1 MIITSLITFHMTKR
15 LNVAFDVQ
23 KPNPIWYYKLKEIII
38 LSVRFIQV
46 TQVDLNPVVKQI
58 AWYSRMSRKNLTLP
72 CFSLFFFLTIYKN
85 PIILHLLNRTQK
97 KNQKKPA
104 KLRTYTNNI
113 TQFYNK
119 IIARIQSRYFSG
131 LPDVRNPQV
140 SGSSLILDG
149 FE

>member
-1 MIITSLITFHMTKR
+1 M
-15 LNVAFDVQ
+15 VQQDV
-23 KPNPIWYYKLKEIII
+23 KEKLDASMF
-38 LSVRFIQV
+38 LS
-46 TQVDLNPVVKQI
+46 
-58 AWYSRMSRKNLTLP
+58 S
-72 CFSLFFFLTIYKN
+72 FFFENLQKSYYST
-85 PIILHLLNRTQK
+85 LVEQDTK

>member
-72 CFSLFFFLTIYKN
+72 CFSLLFFLTIYKN

>member
-1 MIITSLITFHMTKR
+1 MIITSFITFHMTKR

-72 CFSLFFFLTIYKN
+72 CFSLLFFLTIYKN

>member
-1 MIITSLITFHMTKR
+1 MIITSLITFTKR

-72 CFSLFFFLTIYKN
+72 CFSLLFFLTIYKN

>member
-1 MIITSLITFHMTKR
+1 M
-15 LNVAFDVQ
+15 VQQDV
-23 KPNPIWYYKLKEIII
+23 KEKLDASMF
-38 LSVRFIQV
+38 LS
-46 TQVDLNPVVKQI
+46 
-58 AWYSRMSRKNLTLP
+58 S
-72 CFSLFFFLTIYKN
+72 FFFFENLQKSYYST
-85 PIILHLLNRTQK
+85 LVEQDTK

>member
-72 CFSLFFFLTIYKN
+72 CFSLLLFLTIYKN